1 MGIFTYDF
9 LSIQFFPTECPGPCQ
24 HRPGHS
30 IGGKYSNVMFQIS
43 IDIGTTMDASYQ
55 KWVQFLS
62 QSINVPKKMA
72 A

>member
-1 MGIFTYDF
+1 MV
-9 LSIQFFPTECPGPCQ
+9 L
-24 HRPGHS
+24 RGHS
-30 IGGKYSNVMFQIS
+30 IGGKEYPNIIFQIS